1 MTSEQG
7 ESTPSGQPKASGLRR
22 KSLILL
28 LLLSG
33 CALLI
38 TFALAFA
45 GQARLSGVVALIYQG
60 AALEDFLKR
69 PTVSFVEAYFRFMPD
84 LPEDVIF
91 GIDQE
96 FIEGLQ
102 EPKFIKGG
110 DWMSFVGLQRTG
122 TIWVATGTDETM
134 KGQASKDRAWKFL
147 TLGQQFKSNTWYR
160 IRCYCDF
167 NKRYFQRLE
176 VEGDGMKKEI
186 PLNQYKLD
194 YPNFMPFDRRA
205 LSYYVYAMRSRSMMK
220 SGDGGKP
227 FVYFD
232 DVRGGIEKE
241 GKVTTVFENSFE
253 QQRTVENQ
261 PLSGPPIKIDNY
273 QQERF
278 YLERPESRFRIEA
291 APFAHGGAY
300 VGVADAGL

>member
-1 MTSEQG
+1 M
-7 ESTPSGQPKASGLRR
+7 
-22 KSLILL
+22 LL

-110 DWMSFVGLQRTG
+110 DWMSFIGLQRSG
-122 TIWVATGTDETM
+122 AVWVATGTDNTM
-134 KGQASKDRAWKFL
+134 QGQASKDRAWKFFN
-147 TLGQQFKSNTWYR
+147 LGQALKSNTWYR

-167 NKRYFQRLE
+167 SKRHFQWLE
-176 VEGDGMKKEI
+176 VEGDGMKKKI

-194 YPNFMPFDRRA
+194 YPNFMPFDRGA

-220 SGDGGKP
+220 NGDGGKP

-232 DVRGGIEKE
+232 DVRGGIERE
-241 GKVTTVFENSFE
+241 GKATTLFESSFEN
-253 QQRTVENQ
+253 QHLVENQ
-261 PLSGPPIKIDNY
+261 PLSSPSIKLNNY
-273 QQERF
+273 KQGLF
-278 YLERPESRFRIEA
+278 YLERPESKFRVEA
-291 APFAHGGAY
+291 APFAHGGAN
-300 VGVADAGL
+300 VGVADASL